1 MFLTV
6 VIPTLNEASYIETCL
21 RTLLDDPFPRD
32 RLEILV
38 LDGGST
44 DGTTGI
50 VERLAGEFP
59 FLRVIANPGR
69 LQAIAFNRA
78 WEAADKRA
86 QWLIRCDAH
95 ARYPKGF
102 LSACVAAGE
111 SSGADLVVY
120 ADAPIGLTC
129 FQKAVA
135 FAQNSPIGVGN
146 SLYRLG
152 TVSAFVD
159 HGKHGAFRRAL
170 LEKGLLYDESFAINE
185 DSELSHRIRAA
196 GGRIW
201 LERALA
207 VGYYPRASLAG
218 LARQY
223 FLYGSGRARTLRKH
237 KLTPHLRQGATVAL
251 LAGNLVSLLG
261 GFVWAPL
268 WLLAAAYLA
277 ALGAGAALGA
287 IRRRD
292 PCVLLAAF
300 AFAVMHHAW
309 PLGYLAEQLKRE
321 ERQATSP

>member
-6 VIPTLNEASYIETCL
+6 VIPALNEASYIETCL

-32 RLEILV
+32 QLEILV
-38 LDGGST
+38 LDGGSS
-44 DGTTGI
+44 DGTVAI
-50 VERLAGEFP
+50 IERLRAEFP

-95 ARYPKGF
+95 ARYPQGF
-102 LSACVAAGE
+102 LTTCVAAGE

-120 ADAPIGLTC
+120 ADAPLGLTC

-135 FAQNSPIGVGN
+135 FAQNLPIGVGN

-159 HGKHGAFRRAL
+159 HGKHGAFRRAV

-185 DSELSHRIRAA
+185 DSELSYRIRAA

-201 LERALA
+201 LERKLA

-223 FLYGSGRARTLRKH
+223 FLYGGGRARTLRKH
-237 KLTPHLRQGATVAL
+237 HLKPHLRQGATVAL
-251 LAGNLVSLLG
+251 LAANLVSLIG
-261 GFVWAPL
+261 GFLWWPL
-268 WLLAAAYLA
+268 WLFAGAYVAAVT
-277 ALGAGAALGA
+277 AGAAVGA
-287 IRRRD
+287 IQRRE
-292 PCVLLAAF
+292 PCVLLAAV
-300 AFAVMHHAW
+300 AFAVMHHVW
-309 PLGYLAEQLKRE
+309 PIGYLKARF
-321 ERQATSP
+321 ER